1 MSNIKKD
8 IAVDLSEIKGKPV
21 DTIGHMV
28 FQIDF
33 DNVKSPFRIEKIF
46 GLLDKKTN
54 VVFKFK
60 FVVSG
65 DGPRKIKFK
74 LIYVSEEPIKCKIKI
89 ESCPSD
95 IFEHLTIGDELVTFQ
110 RTKEDLKMFRYML
123 FGISVLA
130 IKTTLDTN
138 FFASKFNEKSTSDF
152 TVKCQDK
159 LFYVHQVI
167 LREKSEYFDAILRN
181 DCIEK
186 RDKMLKIEDFPPK
199 IVEIFLECFYTGALP
214 FSALLTMDNM
224 VHFMK
229 ITDKY
234 NAIKLFDAIDSYI
247 SQEYLFVQ
255 SKLDNDEKL
264 SMLMNFLKTV
274 EEVQAPKFTSMIYEW
289 RRTEKGRNSLDDNQ
303 WSSLIRKNPNFAT
316 VGGITVGRN
325 DYQSWVQQHISWS
338 LSCDVTFTGRNDFA
352 VLVGPIGEMKGAVKC
367 SPI

>member
-1 MSNIKKD
+1 
-8 IAVDLSEIKGKPV
+8 
-21 DTIGHMV
+21 
-28 FQIDF
+28 
-33 DNVKSPFRIEKIF
+33 
-46 GLLDKKTN
+46 
-54 VVFKFK
+54 
-60 FVVSG
+60 
-65 DGPRKIKFK
+65 
-74 LIYVSEEPIKCKIKI
+74 
-89 ESCPSD
+89 
-95 IFEHLTIGDELVTFQ
+95 
-110 RTKEDLKMFRYML
+110 
-123 FGISVLA
+123 
-130 IKTTLDTN
+130 
-138 FFASKFNEKSTSDF
+138 
-152 TVKCQDK
+152 
-159 LFYVHQVI
+159 
-167 LREKSEYFDAILRN
+167 
-181 DCIEK
+181 
-186 RDKMLKIEDFPPK
+186 MLKIEDFPPK

-214 FSALLTMDNM
+214 FSALLTLDDMIQ
-224 VHFMK
+224 FMK

-234 NAIKLFDAIDSYI
+234 NVIKLFDAMDSYI

-264 SMLMNFLKTV
+264 SMLMDFLKTV